1 MPYAAERL
9 SSRATTTEPTLQSLC
24 SKRRSRRNGELA
36 HRSEERPCSS
46 QVEEAPA
53 RIKMIIICHH
63 TLVVHQLQDVNAIP
77 DHHWALLGEAPG
89 RTREAA
95 GNLRTSVPTEGSKW
109 CSARAPTAQAEDW
122 TLDSKRAVK
131 RVSHEGRARRQA
143 AGGGAGTLNFRP
155 RAHAALSPE
164 DTAGPQVNT
173 LPQVRRACLNRKP
186 SSSPAKGPP
195 APIAQ
200 GTKLGT
206 ISPTL

>member
-9 SSRATTTEPTLQSLC
+9 SSRATTTEPTPQSLC

-36 HRSEERPCSS
+36 HRSEEQPCSS

-53 RIKMIIICHH
+53 RSTH
-63 TLVVHQLQDVNAIP
+63 
-77 DHHWALLGEAPG
+77 APVG

-206 ISPTL
+206 TSPTL